1 MLVQIESEA
10 LDALDA
16 ALDELG
22 VHRLGTAR
30 QRAVERAG
38 SQAELTKAVRDAM
51 KAVDDIL
58 AKVRGAQRAPGS
70 EDDEARPSI
79 QQRINRVNGEIG
91 SVNSPATPQQ
101 RETLDTAAR
110 ELDEQK
116 QKVNDL
122 TATTMPAL
130 RAQLDKAGVSW
141 TPGRRIQ

>member
-1 MLVQIESEA
+1 MQVTVRAAEQAKSEI
-10 LDALDA
+10 
-16 ALDELG
+16 DE
-22 VHRLGTAR
+22 AK
-30 QRAVERAG
+30 RAVERAG
-38 SQAELTKAVRDAM
+38 GAADLTRAVGDAT

-70 EDDEARPSI
+70 DEDETRPSI

-101 RETLDTAAR
+101 RETLDTAAK

-122 TATTMPAL
+122 TATTLPAL
-130 RAQLDKAGVSW
+130 RAQLDKAGVAW
-141 TPGRRIQ
+141 TPGRRIP